1 MLEYIKKRKEA
12 SMKKLFKILLLFIL
26 KAFYNFLQLEK
37 IEKIACCIV
46 LIIGLFLLGHGIWLI
61 YNMPCIY

>member
-1 MLEYIKKRKEA
+1 
-12 SMKKLFKILLLFIL
+12 MKKLFKILLLFIL

-37 IEKIACCIV
+37 IEKIVFCII
-46 LIIGLFLLGHGIWLI
+46 LIIGLFLLAHGAWVI

>member
-1 MLEYIKKRKEA
+1 
-12 SMKKLFKILLLFIL
+12 MKKLFKILLLFIL

-37 IEKIACCIV
+37 IEKIAFCII
-46 LIIGLFLLGHGIWLI
+46 LIIGLFLLAHGAWVI